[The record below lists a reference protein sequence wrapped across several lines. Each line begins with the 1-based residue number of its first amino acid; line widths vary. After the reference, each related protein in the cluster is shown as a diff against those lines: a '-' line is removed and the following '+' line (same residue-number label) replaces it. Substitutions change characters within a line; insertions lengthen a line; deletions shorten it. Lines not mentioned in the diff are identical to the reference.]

1 MKNNPFL
8 STNNGCKLLGGSDQ
22 LGIKY
27 EGKEWKTILN
37 ECFRNGDELKEV
49 LRLSEKETDHINRIS
64 ERYPVY
70 INSYYLSLID
80 KING

>member
-1 MKNNPFL
+1 MKSNPFL

-49 LRLSEKETDHINRIS
+49 LEAWRNEA
-64 ERYPVY
+64 
-70 INSYYLSLID
+70 
-80 KING
+80 